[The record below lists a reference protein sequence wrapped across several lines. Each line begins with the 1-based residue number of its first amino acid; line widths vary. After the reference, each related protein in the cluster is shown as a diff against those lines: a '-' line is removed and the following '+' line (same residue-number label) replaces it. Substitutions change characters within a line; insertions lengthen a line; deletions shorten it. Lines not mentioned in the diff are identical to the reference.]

1 MAIKFFDCHGF
12 GQIEPNQVWFTR
24 AGMIEAQCA
33 LDPEKFASHFQDF
46 PPLPANFLKSK
57 GFLPIER

>member
-33 LDPEKFASHFQDF
+33 LDPEKFASHFQ
-46 PPLPANFLKSK
+46 
-57 GFLPIER
+57 